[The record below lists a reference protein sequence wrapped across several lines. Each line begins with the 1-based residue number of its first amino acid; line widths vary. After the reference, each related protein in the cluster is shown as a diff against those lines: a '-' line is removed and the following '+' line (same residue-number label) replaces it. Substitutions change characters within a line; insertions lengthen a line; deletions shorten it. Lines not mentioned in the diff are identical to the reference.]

1 MIGRRDLDEV
11 CGCTL
16 LEQQSDSV
24 CQRLLVAL
32 DREMIVPLLRDHLGG
47 DRTLRQQGVAG
58 DVTAGDVAG
67 FKQRDRHADCVGALS
82 LITVCY
88 GQSADFFWA

>member
-32 DREMIVPLLRDHLGG
+32 DREIIVRLLRDHLGG
-47 DRTLRQQGVAG
+47 DRTLRRQGVAG
-58 DVTAGDVAG
+58 DIAG
-67 FKQRDRHADCVGALS
+67 FKQRDRHADCVGALL